1 MAIRSQAVYSVGMQS
16 LAENLVGDEES
27 LNELATTRSAQVNGT
42 SEDQSDD
49 YHIALVPLLPDRPT
63 SHKQLQRN
71 SRFLLLPLT
80 WKELLTQVREQS
92 RGSSAESESR
102 IFRFGEVCVDFIS
115 MEVRRRGRL
124 VNLTAMEFKVL
135 KYFLLN
141 PNRVISRDDLL
152 NQVWGYNQYPCTRT
166 VDNHVL
172 RLRQKLEAEF
182 ANPVHFR
189 TVHRFG
195 YKFLP

>member
-16 LAENLVGDEES
+16 LTETLAPDEEP
-27 LNELATTRSAQVNGT
+27 LDEFAATRSAQVNDAI
-42 SEDQSDD
+42 EDQSDD
-49 YHIALVPLLPDRPT
+49 YHIALVPLLPDRPRN
-63 SHKQLQRN
+63 HKQLRQN

-80 WKELLTQVREQS
+80 WKELLTQVREQR
-92 RGSSAESESR
+92 RGPSPAPESR
-102 IFRFGEVCVDFIS
+102 SFRFGEVCVDFVS
-115 MEVRRRGRL
+115 MEVRRGGRL
-124 VNLTAMEFKVL
+124 VSLTAMEFKVL

-172 RLRQKLEAEF
+172 RLRQKLETEF